1 MFIDDDYLFT
11 ELIITAGGEN
21 IPPVPIEDAI
31 KEQIPIISNAM
42 VIGDK
47 KKFLSMLLTL
57 KCCMNQDSGEPEDEL
72 TTEAI
77 EFCQKIGSKSAKV
90 SDIIGH
96 KDKLVYA
103 AIQEGV
109 NAVNE
114 RSNSNAQK
122 VQKWLILDKDFSV
135 VGGELGK

>member
-1 MFIDDDYLFT
+1 
-11 ELIITAGGEN
+11 
-21 IPPVPIEDAI
+21 
-31 KEQIPIISNAM
+31 
-42 VIGDK
+42 
-47 KKFLSMLLTL
+47 
-57 KCCMNQDSGEPEDEL
+57 MNQDSGEPEDEL

-90 SDIIGH
+90 SDIVGH

-114 RSNSNAQK
+114 SSSSNAQK
-122 VQKWLILDKDFSV
+122 VQKWLILDKDFSIA
-135 VGGELGK
+135 GGELGKGECILKNIETKISSMENVVAAVCPHKNQW

>member
-1 MFIDDDYLFT
+1 
-11 ELIITAGGEN
+11 
-21 IPPVPIEDAI
+21 
-31 KEQIPIISNAM
+31 
-42 VIGDK
+42 
-47 KKFLSMLLTL
+47 
-57 KCCMNQDSGEPEDEL
+57 MNQDSGEPEDEL

-135 VGGELGK
+135 VGGELGPTMKLKRPVVSKMYKEQIDGFYLDAVTPSDNSIPTK